1 MKIRKAVIPAA
12 GFGTRFL
19 PFTKELPKEM
29 IPIIDT
35 PTIDYIVDEAIN
47 AGIEEVI
54 LILSAHKKAIEKY
67 FQTNQELEEFLI
79 EHNKTNEL
87 NLVKK
92 ISNKV
97 KVKVVIQ
104 DEQKGLGHA
113 VLCAKELVNGEDFA
127 VLLGDDVTVSEYP
140 VIKQLIDAYTLT
152 NSTVVGIQEV
162 KLEDI
167 SKYGS
172 IKYNDKVNEN
182 IFKVESMVEKPKPEA
197 APSALAVL
205 GRYVLTN
212 KIFELL
218 EKQTAG
224 VGGEIQL
231 TDAINNLTQYENVY
245 GCKFTGKRFD
255 VGNPLGYLE
264 ATVDFAMSR
273 NDTKNKMKEII
284 KKYSNV

>member
-54 LILSAHKKAIEKY
+54 LILSNHKKSIEKY
-67 FQTNQELEEFLI
+67 FQTNQDLEDFLI
-79 EHNKTNEL
+79 KNNKINEL
-87 NLVKK
+87 NLVKR

-140 VIKQLIDAYTLT
+140 VIKQLIDAYDLT

-162 KLEDI
+162 SLEDI

-172 IKYNDKVNEN
+172 IKYNSKINDN
-182 IFKVESMVEKPKPEA
+182 IFKVESMVEKPKPEV
-197 APSALAVL
+197 APSTLAVL

-212 KIFELL
+212 KIFEFL

-231 TDAINNLTQYENVY
+231 TDAINNLAQYESVY
-245 GCKFTGKRFD
+245 GCKFSGKRFD

-273 NDTKNKMKEII
+273 IDTIDKMKEII
-284 KKYSNV
+284 KKYSDV